1 MYPATRRRPSRRPS
15 TRSRP
20 SRPSSAGRGAV
31 ARACPRPPSQAC
43 SGSRS
48 RCRGRGCRQRP
59 HSCSG
64 GWPARGEAQ
73 TCEKQAC
80 LARSGVWASA
90 CPGFKP
96 CVAYAAAEVEL
107 APVRCVGEED
117 AVLEQPASLL
127 QLELPP
133 VVRPVVDPQ
142 RPCVL
147 EDVQPVL
154 PAHDVQCAIDHC
166 GRVHVP
172 RWRLLADHVD
182 LGEAPRHCANDHT
195 RRGWRRAC
203 WWRRRRRTDTR
214 TPAPR
219 TLSGGLLAAGLAGV
233 CADGRFPASAERCAG
248 ASSSQNGGAQPSFSL
263 HRSALMAQAQR
274 RAGEHCLWSTY
285 DQPKL
290 NLAGLAAQRVTICGS
305 CWAPRVPRLQ
315 VSRGVTELI
324 TTELCEI
331 FYALPPREGESES
344 GERRVCAVW
353 PLRVLAHTR
362 VRAGYISLL
371 SKKQNT

>member
-1 MYPATRRRPSRRPS
+1 MLVAETTPHRHAYASAAHAQWRPFGGR
-15 TRSRP
+15 
-20 SRPSSAGRGAV
+20 AGR
-31 ARACPRPPSQAC
+31 
-43 SGSRS
+43 
-48 RCRGRGCRQRP
+48 
-59 HSCSG
+59 
-64 GWPARGEAQ
+64 
-73 TCEKQAC
+73 
-80 LARSGVWASA
+80 
-90 CPGFKP
+90 
-96 CVAYAAAEVEL
+96 Y
-107 APVRCVGEED
+107 
-117 AVLEQPASLL
+117 
-127 QLELPP
+127 
-133 VVRPVVDPQ
+133 
-142 RPCVL
+142 
-147 EDVQPVL
+147 
-154 PAHDVQCAIDHC
+154 
-166 GRVHVP
+166 
-172 RWRLLADHVD
+172 
-182 LGEAPRHCANDHT
+182 
-195 RRGWRRAC
+195 
-203 WWRRRRRTDTR
+203 
-214 TPAPR
+214 
-219 TLSGGLLAAGLAGV
+219 
-233 CADGRFPASAERCAG
+233 ADGRFPASAERCAG